1 MSDTPWTPLDEKS
14 VPEEL
19 LSSESGTSHNQ
30 ALQNILLKQ
39 RVLSKAQ
46 IDEIEEHGKR
56 ENLYFPKVLLFYGH
70 ISRKDYETLIRR
82 EIPVHKIDLLKQE
95 IDYELLANFDQTF
108 LNDKLVVPIRRDAN
122 SLLIAMVNPLDEEV
136 INYLYDKSKMPLKI
150 YYATD
155 VDIQWVLNKA
165 FGQELASSAVY
176 SLFTED
182 ERSSAIETFTMPQ
195 TLSLALL
202 GTIFIIGLAVEPGT
216 TMTTLMALVNLLYLF
231 SIGFKFV
238 LTLAGAR
245 FEMYESVTQAEVKEL
260 SDEDLPIY
268 SILLP
273 VYKEPE
279 VIETLIAGLNKLDY
293 PKEKLDI
300 KILLEEEDFATLD
313 TIRNLSI
320 PSHFE
325 CIVVPNMQPK
335 TKPKAC
341 NYGLVFCRGEI
352 VTIYDAEDIPEPDQ
366 LKKALVGFKKFPED
380 VICIQAQLN
389 YFNANENFLTRMFTL
404 EYSYW
409 FDYMLPGMDRLN
421 VPIPLGGTS
430 NHFIKDK
437 LIELNAWDP
446 FNVTEDAD
454 LGIRAYAKGYKIG
467 TINSTTYE
475 EANKHIG
482 SWIRQRSRW
491 VKGYM
496 QTFLVHL
503 RNPILL
509 FQRIGVR
516 GMFAFFMFIGGTPAT
531 FLINLPLWILFVV
544 WLIFKPTWISDIFPA
559 WVLYISLFN
568 LLIGNAMVVYMNMLA
583 VFRRRQYNLVTF
595 ALLNPVYWILHSL
608 AAYKAL
614 WQLIVNPFYWEK
626 TTHGLTTYSK
636 PEIKS
641 M

>member
-1 MSDTPWTPLDEKS
+1 MSDTAWTPLDEKS

-19 LSSESGTSHNQ
+19 LSSASGISPNK
-30 ALQNILLKQ
+30 ALQNLLLKE
-39 RVLSKAQ
+39 RAFSKSQ
-46 IDEIEEHGKR
+46 LDVIEAHADK
-56 ENLYFPKVLLFYGH
+56 ENLSFVKVLLFYGH
-70 ISRKDYETLIRR
+70 MSRSDYEALIRK
-82 EIPVHKIDLLKQE
+82 EIKVNKIDLLTQD
-95 IDYELLANFDQTF
+95 IDYELLSNFDQTY
-108 LNDKLVVPIRRDAN
+108 LQDKLVFPVRIDSN
-122 SLLIAMVNPLDEEV
+122 SLILAMVNPLDKEV
-136 INYLYDKSKMPLKI
+136 IDKIYERIKMPLKI

-155 VDIQWVLNKA
+155 VDIQWALHKG
-165 FGQELASSAVY
+165 FGKELASSAVY
-176 SLFTED
+176 SLFFED
-182 ERSSAIETFTMPQ
+182 ERSSAIETFTLPQ
-195 TLSLALL
+195 TLILAVLGSLL
-202 GTIFIIGLAVEPGT
+202 IIGLAINAKT
-216 TMTTLMALVNLLYLF
+216 TLIILMALINLLYLF
-231 SIGFKFV
+231 SIAFKFI

-245 FEMYESVTQAEVKEL
+245 FELYETVTKAEV
-260 SDEDLPIY
+260 EDLTDAELPIY

-279 VIETLIAGLNKLDY
+279 VISTLIAGLNKLDY

-300 KILLEEEDFATLD
+300 KILLEEDDYSTMD
-313 TIRNLSI
+313 CIRNLNI

-341 NYGLVFCRGEI
+341 NYGLVFCKGEL
-352 VTIYDAEDIPEPDQ
+352 VTIYDAEDIPEADQ
-366 LKKALVGFKKFPED
+366 LKKAIIGFRKFPQD

-475 EANKHIG
+475 EANKTVSG
-482 SWIRQRSRW
+482 WIKQRSRW

-496 QTFLVHL
+496 QTFLVHM
-503 RNPILL
+503 RNPFKLL
-509 FQRIGVR
+509 SKIGIR
-516 GMFAFFMFIGGTPAT
+516 GMFSFFLFIGGTPAT
-531 FLINLPLWILFVV
+531 FLINLPLWIIFIV
-544 WLIFKPTWISDIFPA
+544 WLVFKPAWITEVFPA

-568 LLIGNAMVVYMNMLA
+568 LLIGNSMVVYMNMLA
-583 VFRRRQYNLVTF
+583 VFRRRLYNLVTF
-595 ALLNPVYWILHSL
+595 ALLNPIYWILHSL
-608 AAYKAL
+608 ASYKAL
-614 WQLIVNPFYWEK
+614 WQLITDPFYWEK
-626 TTHGLTTYSK
+626 TSHGLTTYK
-636 PEIKS
+636 HPEITGK
-641 M
+641 

>member
-1 MSDTPWTPLDEKS
+1 MLVPDE
-14 VPEEL
+14 
-19 LSSESGTSHNQ
+19 LSSSGSGSSPNKALQQ
-30 ALQNILLKQ
+30 ALIREKLFTKE
-39 RVLSKAQ
+39 A
-46 IDEIEEHGKR
+46 IEKIEAFAEKH
-56 ENLYFPKVLLFYGH
+56 NLYFPKALLNYAY
-70 ISRKDYETLIRR
+70 ISRQAYETVLRKQ
-82 EIPVHKIDLLKQE
+82 IPIKKIDLLVQD
-95 IDYELLANFDQTF
+95 IDYELISSFDQTY
-108 LNDKLVVPIRRDAN
+108 LMDKLVVPFKRNGDY
-122 SLLIAMVNPLDEEV
+122 LLVAMINPLDQEV
-136 INYLYDKSKMPLKI
+136 IDYIYNKSQSPLKI

-155 VDIQWVLNKA
+155 VDIVWVLHKA
-165 FGQELASSAVY
+165 FGQEIAENAVY
-176 SLFTED
+176 SLFIED
-182 ERSSAIETFTMPQ
+182 ERSSAIETFTLPQ
-195 TLSLALL
+195 TIGIALF
-202 GTIFIIGLAVEPGT
+202 GTLFVIGLAIDAAL
-216 TMTTLMALVNLLYLF
+216 TMTIVMAIVNLLYLF

-245 FEMYESVTQAEVKEL
+245 FELYEAVTQAEIREL
-260 SDEDLPIY
+260 VDEDLPVY

-279 VIETLIAGLNKLDY
+279 VIETLIDALAHLDY

-300 KILLEEEDFATLD
+300 KILLEEDDFATINK
-313 TIRNLSI
+313 IRSLSI
-320 PSHFE
+320 PSLFE

-366 LKKALVGFKKFPED
+366 LKKAIIGFKKFPED

-389 YFNANENFLTRMFTL
+389 YFNANENFLTKMFTL

-430 NHFIKDK
+430 NHFIREK
-437 LIELNAWDP
+437 LVELNAWDP

-454 LGIRAYAKGYKIG
+454 LGVRAYAKGYKIG

-475 EANKHIG
+475 EANKRVR

-496 QTFLVHL
+496 QTFLVHM
-503 RNPILL
+503 RDPIKLYKN
-509 FQRIGVR
+509 IGFR
-516 GMFAFFMFIGGTPAT
+516 GLFAFFLFIGGTPAT
-531 FLINLPLWILFVV
+531 FLINLPLWILFIL
-544 WLIFKPTWISDIFPA
+544 WLIFKPQWISDIFPA

-583 VFRRRQYNLVTF
+583 VFRRRLYGLVVY
-595 ALLNPVYWILHSL
+595 ALLNPLYWILHSL

-614 WQLIVNPFYWEK
+614 WQLIFKPFYWEK
-626 TTHGLTTYSK
+626 TTHGLTQVKK
-636 PEIKS
+636 PEIRR
-641 M
+641 